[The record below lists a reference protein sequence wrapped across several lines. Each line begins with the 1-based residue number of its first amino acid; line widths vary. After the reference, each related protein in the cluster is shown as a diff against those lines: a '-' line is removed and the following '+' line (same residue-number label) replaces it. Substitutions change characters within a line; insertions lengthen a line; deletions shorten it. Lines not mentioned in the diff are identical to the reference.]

1 MIICSQ
7 KLTTDKESSSKFWTS
22 WFATIFF
29 FLGICLTATEITSY
43 IVLYYH
49 ISCHNNNKTIQQI
62 LDKNTIKNRNRTN
75 AISLT
80 GMFLS
85 WAWEVW
91 YLLLVGII
99 SLVINDANW
108 FRELATLIK
117 CYEFYFIPL
126 VQIYTSAPIKR
137 FKNNLD
143 KKHD

>member
-1 MIICSQ
+1 MNLCSQ
-7 KLTTDKESSSKFWTS
+7 KLTTDNESSNKLRIS

-29 FLGICLTATEITSY
+29 CLGICLTAIEITSY
-43 IVLYYH
+43 IVLYSY
-49 ISCHNNNKTIQQI
+49 ISCHNNNKSIQQI
-62 LDKNTIKNRNRTN
+62 LDQKTLKNRNHSN

-80 GMFLS
+80 GLFIS

-91 YLLLVGII
+91 YILLVSII
-99 SLVINDANW
+99 SLLINDANW